1 MHLRCCRAYEF
12 EKEDD
17 GINSRELIEQYT
29 VEFFQ
34 SLFAKAD
41 DFINGLGLSEDQE
54 EYLYEKDTYLHDD
67 IKIDLNERVVNYL
80 ESQRKEV
87 N

>member
-1 MHLRCCRAYEF
+1 MRYH
-12 EKEDD
+12 
-17 GINSRELIEQYT
+17 INSVTIEQYD

-34 SLFAKAD
+34 SLIARAD
-41 DFINGLGLSEDQE
+41 DFTNGLRLSEDQK

-67 IKIDLNERVVNYL
+67 IKIDLNERVVDYL
-80 ESQRKEV
+80 ESHRKEV

>member
-1 MHLRCCRAYEF
+1 MHLRCCRAFEF
-12 EKEDD
+12 EEKGD

-41 DFINGLGLSEDQE
+41 DFINGLGLSEDQK